1 MPDDS
6 TPSNEGSRRAIWQH
20 EVRARLE
27 RVPLSP
33 AREAEIV
40 EELSQHLDDRW
51 RELVASGTDPDA
63 AGEVA
68 LAELHADALTRYLS
82 PLRQARWTDPAPPAA
97 GRPFSREGLM
107 LDLRQAVRALRA
119 TPGFTIAAL
128 VVLALGI
135 GATTAIFSVVDAVVL
150 RPLPFDEPDQIVAVG
165 ERLRTPMGA
174 AKGSPSGPPSKSGPG
189 GLGPVGKGAPAGKSV
204 PVGMPV
210 PPGMDARDPQALN
223 RMQPQNFLD
232 LTAQQASFES
242 MAAIADAEMALQLPG
257 SVPEDVTAERVS
269 AGFFDVLRIRPAAGR
284 VFTAENEND
293 GRDRV
298 AIVSDVFWRQR
309 LGGTDDVIGRTI
321 RLDGD
326 NYEVI
331 GILPPHVTYPVGAVR
346 PAELLVPYV
355 VPENERTRGR
365 GISIYLH
372 SIARLKPGVTLAQA
386 QSELDRIA
394 DAIAAA
400 NPGERRLNQFG
411 VRPLHDHLVGASIR
425 SWMVML
431 LAAVGI
437 VLLIACANVA
447 NLLLARA
454 SARER
459 EVAVRAALGAGR
471 WRLVR
476 QFLVESLVLA
486 VVGTALGVI
495 VAWWVVQA
503 LRGAM
508 PEGVPRAMDIALDL
522 RVLIAAVAVSAMTG
536 LLFGIVPALQL
547 SRPNLT
553 EALSDGTR
561 SASAGRGRQR
571 LRAAL
576 VISEVAL
583 AVVLLVGAGLFIG
596 SFISVMRVDPGF
608 SSDRVITMQLYA
620 RSQEGQRPPDWS
632 GAFEQI
638 VERLNH
644 TSGIVRAGAVSP
656 GIPLRVNLHIDGLAR
671 PGRQLEGDTSISLK
685 AVTPGYHQSLSIP
698 LKSGRLFDATDRAES
713 TKVVILNESA
723 ARTFFPDEDPVGQ
736 TVILS
741 RGERTVVGV
750 VGDVRQWS
758 LETGPRTEAYLP
770 MAQAGSGSGY
780 LVVHS
785 TDDPRRLLPAIKTA
799 VASVLPDVPLRYVA
813 TMESLVAQQTA
824 ERRLNML
831 MLGLFGLLGLVIS
844 AVGVYGVMAYAVA
857 QRTREIGVRMALGA
871 TRTRVVTMI
880 LTNAALLVTIGLAIG
895 GIAAWYLSAS
905 ARAFLF
911 GLEPTDVRAFVA
923 AAGTLAIAALIASAI
938 PAGRAASVD
947 PSVALRAE

>member
-1 MPDDS
+1 MKP
-6 TPSNEGSRRAIWQH
+6 
-20 EVRARLE
+20 RL
-27 RVPLSP
+27 SK
-33 AREAEIV
+33 
-40 EELSQHLDDRW
+40 SSQQHLDDRW

-174 AKGSPSGPPSKSGPG
+174 PKGSPSGPPSKSGPG

-713 TKVVILNESA
+713 AKVVILNESA
-723 ARTFFPDEDPVGQ
+723 ARTFFPDEDPVGTYRHPQ
-736 TVILS
+736 PRRAHGGWRCGRRAAVEPRDRATDRSLS
-741 RGERTVVGV
+741 ADGPGWQRVGLPRRPLDRRSATPAARDQDRGGFRAAGRPAALRRHDGEPGGAADRRTPAQHADARTVRAVGAGDFGRRRLRCDGV
-750 VGDVRQWS
+750 CRSATHPRNRCPDGFGCDANARRHHDPDERRAVGHYRPRHRRNRRMVPERVGTRVS
-758 LETGPRTEAYLP
+758 LWPRANRRARFCRRGGHARDRGAYRECD
-770 MAQAGSGSGY
+770 SG
-780 LVVHS
+780 
-785 TDDPRRLLPAIKTA
+785 TPRR
-799 VASVLPDVPLRYVA
+799 
-813 TMESLVAQQTA
+813 Q
-824 ERRLNML
+824 RR
-831 MLGLFGLLGLVIS
+831 S
-844 AVGVYGVMAYAVA
+844 
-857 QRTREIGVRMALGA
+857 IGR
-871 TRTRVVTMI
+871 
-880 LTNAALLVTIGLAIG
+880 
-895 GIAAWYLSAS
+895 S
-905 ARAFLF
+905 
-911 GLEPTDVRAFVA
+911 
-923 AAGTLAIAALIASAI
+923 
-938 PAGRAASVD
+938 AGRVICGGVPYCERPTLTSSD
-947 PSVALRAE
+947 S